1 MKTKRFL
8 KDYTLITLGMT
19 IVSAAIY
26 FFMIPGKV
34 VAGGVSGLV
43 LVLSHFLPLPISVMT
58 LILNVILLILAF
70 LFIGREFGTKN
81 IYTSLLLPV
90 YLGIFET
97 ILPNQTSLTNDTIL
111 DSLCYVLLIS
121 LGTAILFNANA
132 SSGGMDIVAKLLN
145 KFFHMEIGK
154 ALSLAGI
161 VVASTSI
168 LVYDTRTFIIS
179 ILTTYFNGI
188 VLDHFIVGFNIKKR
202 VCILSENYP
211 VIQEYILKTLNRGVT
226 LYSAIGGYDNTERT
240 ELITILTR
248 SEYIQLMNFIQKTD
262 PQAFVTVYMV
272 NEISGAFKTKG
283 MR

>member
-1 MKTKRFL
+1 MNAKRFL
-8 KDYTLITLGMT
+8 KDYTLITLGMA
-19 IVSAAIY
+19 IVASAIY
-26 FFMIPGKV
+26 FFMIPGNV
-34 VAGGVSGLV
+34 VAGSISGLV
-43 LVLSHFLPLPISVMT
+43 LVLSHFIPLPISVMT
-58 LILNVILLILAF
+58 LILNVILLLLAF
-70 LFIGREFGTKN
+70 LFIGREFGIKN
-81 IYTSLLLPV
+81 IYTSILFPV
-90 YLGIFET
+90 FLGIFEVVF
-97 ILPNQTSLTNDTIL
+97 PNQTSLTNDTIL
-111 DSLCYVLLIS
+111 DSLCFVLLVS
-121 LGTAILFNANA
+121 LGTALLFNANA

-145 KFFHMEIGK
+145 KFFHLEIGK

-168 LVYDTRTFIIS
+168 FVYDTKTFIIS

-188 VLDHFIVGFNIKKR
+188 VLDHFIDGFNIKKR

-211 VIQEYILKTLNRGVT
+211 VIQKYILKTLNRGVT
-226 LYSAIGGYDNTERT
+226 LYTAIGGYDNKERT

-272 NEISGAFKTKG
+272 NEVSGAFKTKG